1 MCTTATS
8 VNMPIDCLAEMKC
21 SVEGIHS
28 LIINNLVDSEDVIQ
42 CTCKRYSSLS
52 CLLSVT
58 AYVLKFIDSLKR
70 AIVHR
75 TTSGNDLTLTTE
87 ETKEGRNTF
96 DSYCTEATPSREALP
111 PVATTV

>member
-8 VNMPIDCLAEMKC
+8 DNMPIDCLAEMKC

-28 LIINNLVDSEDVIQ
+28 LIINDSVDSEDVIQ
-42 CTCKRYSSLS
+42 CERYSSLS
-52 CLLSVT
+52 RLLSVT

-75 TTSGNDLTLTTE
+75 TASVTI
-87 ETKEGRNTF
+87 
-96 DSYCTEATPSREALP
+96 
-111 PVATTV
+111 